1 MIRRGFWLAAGA
13 LVGVTGYRRMAR
25 AARSVTPGRA
35 LAPAGQRQVPA
46 GQRQVPGSAG
56 RDAAVAW
63 EQSLAVRAAVAIG
76 RDAGAFLRDVRI
88 GMAEYMD
95 RHSGRSGNTLVT
107 QRARASVTG
116 PGSDNSKDGR

>member
-1 MIRRGFWLAAGA
+1 MIRRGFWIAVGA
-13 LVGVTGYRRMAR
+13 LLGVTGYRRLAR
-25 AARSVTPGRA
+25 TARSLTQGRT
-35 LAPAGQRQVPA
+35 LAPAGQRQV
-46 GQRQVPGSAG
+46 SAG
-56 RDAAVAW
+56 RDPAVGW

-76 RDAGAFLRDVRI
+76 RDAGAFIRDVRI

-107 QRARASVTG
+107 QRARGSVTG

>member
-13 LVGVTGYRRMAR
+13 FLGVTGYRKLAR
-25 AARSVTPGRA
+25 AARSAAVPGRA
-35 LAPAGQRQVPA
+35 LAPAGQRQA
-46 GQRQVPGSAG
+46 AGSAG
-56 RDAAVAW
+56 RDPAVAW

-76 RDAGAFLRDVRI
+76 RDTGAFLRDVRI

-107 QRARASVTG
+107 QRARASVAG
-116 PGSDNSKDGR
+116 PVSDNSKDGR

>member
-13 LVGVTGYRRMAR
+13 FLGVTGYRRLAR

-35 LAPAGQRQVPA
+35 LAPDGLRQVA
-46 GQRQVPGSAG
+46 GSAG